1 MLINKLKKVL
11 VCTILICLIF
21 PYFYINI
28 TYAYPVDSEGN
39 PIDQTE
45 QLPSEIEEVI
55 DPDDE
60 YTNESDDNLSSDVD
74 DDTGTILSLLLE
86 MLMAV
91 GDAIMSVLSS
101 CMLGTTFEYVMPK
114 WGELDSSDVA
124 EANTTKTFTQ
134 EEIDKFKNNKGVVP
148 ELRYPEFKYS
158 PEEIFKGEID
168 LFGIDFIGGK
178 TVKDGEEVENSS
190 EGWNALRGTV
200 ASWYKTLR
208 LIAIIGLLSILIYIG
223 IRIILTSS
231 AGKKAEY
238 KKSFVNWVIA
248 VFLVFTMHY
257 IMSFIISVI
266 QNVTT
271 LVSATVGNVK
281 VVFQDKT
288 FVTNFMGLARFE
300 AQQNSLINKLG
311 FVVIYFA
318 FITLTFKF
326 TLIYFK
332 RMISMAFLTISAP
345 LIAMMYPLDKLDGGK
360 SRTFGFWLKEYM
372 FNALLQVVHLLLY
385 NILIGSAVQLAVENP
400 VYAIIALF
408 FLAEAEK
415 LMKKIFEFGRASG
428 GTVGGL
434 AKTVGSLAVMSSIS
448 HSLRDIIHPRQNP
461 RLNTASN
468 SKDGSKN
475 DFTNSDDSG
484 YDTDREDEAFEKRFG
499 KLNFSNLSNT
509 SNPLNLDK
517 NIYNIRSN
525 LNDIDLAKAKDETKD
540 FEEAFNELKLNGI
553 QVGTNGGFNNKTKK
567 RLDYMENF
575 IKRNEEPFIKA
586 NIPLQY
592 TDSLSHL
599 NSNQI
604 LEKMRDSIKAGDMKM
619 AEYYFNI
626 LNRRIIENKFF
637 RMHKGPQAFLKRKYS
652 NLTDDEL
659 KEMYEEAKNS
669 GNKQDILECEAEMAL
684 RNKDYKT
691 YDSKLDEIEE
701 ARLGVDQ
708 NGVQQDGGS
717 ALVSGGGTNSQSSQQ
732 SQQSQQKQGNGS
744 QQDGTQSGDDIDQ
757 DQDSQDPDKKQQGYQ
772 RKPVRTNINYDRAK
786 QRGKIGS
793 LARGLGAVAQ
803 SAVSPIWDTDKT
815 GKENLMRAGGNIA
828 KGAVQILGAVTVGAV
843 QAGISATDGKYG
855 PGELGASLA
864 TGFAVGGKV
873 YNKGARAVKDMIKD
887 TRYSKKE
894 TRKAQIAKDWSE
906 RDDVQEKYKQRYG
919 SRSNEMIRRAR
930 DRFARQGI
938 TDVEEQKKLFRY
950 SNYLRKQHNT
960 YTEESA
966 DNMAVQVFKFRNK
979 MNDTYGIPETKQ
991 GRKAI
996 IDEMVQ
1002 QNRSTK
1008 TAKEITT
1015 YYNGMFKNAQDFE
1028 TVEDNEQYDYFN

>member
-1 MLINKLKKVL
+1 
-11 VCTILICLIF
+11 
-21 PYFYINI
+21 
-28 TYAYPVDSEGN
+28 
-39 PIDQTE
+39 
-45 QLPSEIEEVI
+45 
-55 DPDDE
+55 
-60 YTNESDDNLSSDVD
+60 
-74 DDTGTILSLLLE
+74 
-86 MLMAV
+86 MA
-91 GDAIMSVLSS
+91 
-101 CMLGTTFEYVMPK
+101 
-114 WGELDSSDVA
+114 
-124 EANTTKTFTQ
+124 
-134 EEIDKFKNNKGVVP
+134 
-148 ELRYPEFKYS
+148 
-158 PEEIFKGEID
+158 
-168 LFGIDFIGGK
+168 
-178 TVKDGEEVENSS
+178 
-190 EGWNALRGTV
+190 
-200 ASWYKTLR
+200 
-208 LIAIIGLLSILIYIG
+208 
-223 IRIILTSS
+223 
-231 AGKKAEY
+231 
-238 KKSFVNWVIA
+238 
-248 VFLVFTMHY
+248 
-257 IMSFIISVI
+257 FIISAI

-271 LVSATVGNVK
+271 LVSSTVGNVK
-281 VVFQDKT
+281 VVFGDKT

-300 AQQNSLINKLG
+300 FQQNSLINKLG
-311 FVVIYFA
+311 FIVIYFG
-318 FITLTFKF
+318 FISLTCKF
-326 TLIYFK
+326 TYIYFK
-332 RMISMAFLTISAP
+332 RMINIALLTLCAP
-345 LIAMMYPLDKLDGGK
+345 IVAMMFPLDKIDGGK
-360 SRTFGFWLKEYM
+360 SKAFDFWLKEYI

-659 KEMYEEAKNS
+659 KEMYEEAKAK
-669 GNKQDILECEAEMAL
+669 GNKEDILECEAEMAL
-684 RNKDYKT
+684 RSKDYST
-691 YDSKLDEIEE
+691 YNSKIDEIEKL
-701 ARLGVDQ
+701 RLEQ
-708 NGVQQDGGS
+708 NQ
-717 ALVSGGGTNSQSSQQ
+717 ANETY
-732 SQQSQQKQGNGS
+732 
-744 QQDGTQSGDDIDQ
+744 T
-757 DQDSQDPDKKQQGYQ
+757 DQDSNSQDTNNKNGNQ
-772 RKPVRTNINYDRAK
+772 RKPVRTNINYDRSK
-786 QRGKIGS
+786 QRGKFES
-793 LARGLGAVAQ
+793 LSRGAIRGLGAVAQ
-803 SAVSPIWDTDKT
+803 GVIRPVWDTDKN
-815 GKENLMRAGGNIA
+815 GKENLMRIGGKVA
-828 KGAVQILGAVTVGAV
+828 KGTIQIIGAVTVGTV

-855 PGELGASLA
+855 IGELGASLA
-864 TGFAVGGKV
+864 TGFAAGGKV
-873 YNKGARAVKDMIKD
+873 YNKGEKFVKDIVKD

-1028 TVEDNEQYDYFN
+1028 TVEDNEEYDYLK

>member
-11 VCTILICLIF
+11 VCMILICLMF
-21 PYFYINI
+21 PYLYIDI
-28 TYAYPVDSEGN
+28 SYAYPVDEEGN

-45 QLPSEIEEVI
+45 QLPSQIEEVI
-55 DPDDE
+55 DPDDA
-60 YTNESDDNLSSDVD
+60 YTNSDDDNLSSDVD

-114 WGELDSSDVA
+114 WGELDSSLDIA
-124 EANTTKTFTQ
+124 DANTTKTFTQ
-134 EEIDKFKNNKGVVP
+134 EEIDKFKNNKGIVP
-148 ELRYPEFKYS
+148 ELRYPEFKYT

-178 TVKDGEEVENSS
+178 TVKDGQEIDNSS
-190 EGWNALRGTV
+190 DGWNSIRRTV
-200 ASWYKTLR
+200 ASWYRTLR
-208 LIAIIGLLSILIYIG
+208 LIAIVGLLSILIYIG

-238 KKSFVNWVIA
+238 KKSFINWVVA

-257 IMSFIISVI
+257 IMAFIISLI
-266 QNVTT
+266 QNLTT
-271 LVSATVGNVK
+271 LISATVGNVK

-288 FVTNFMGLARFE
+288 FVTNIMGLARFE
-300 AQQNSLINKLG
+300 SQQNSLINKLG
-311 FVVIYFA
+311 FIVIYFG
-318 FITLTFKF
+318 FITLTCKF
-326 TLIYFK
+326 TYIYFK
-332 RMISMAFLTISAP
+332 RMINMAFLTLSAP
-345 LIAMMYPLDKLDGGK
+345 LVAMMYPLDKLDGGK

-385 NILIGSAVQLAVENP
+385 NILIGGAVQLAVNNP

-408 FLAEAEK
+408 FLSEAEK

-448 HSLRDIIHPRQNP
+448 HGIRDIIHPKQSG
-461 RLNTASN
+461 RLNSAYN
-468 SKDGSKN
+468 SQDSSKN
-475 DFTNSDDSG
+475 DFTNSSSDSG
-484 YDTDREDEAFEKRFG
+484 YDEDKEDEAFEKRYG
-499 KLNFSNLSNT
+499 GIDY

-517 NIYNIRSN
+517 NIYNIRRN
-525 LNDIDLAKAKDETKD
+525 LTDVDLEKAKDENEK
-540 FEEAFNELKLNGI
+540 FEIAFNELKLNGI
-553 QVGTNGGFNNKTKK
+553 QMGVKGGYNNKTKK

-575 IKRNEEPFIKA
+575 IKRNEDPFNKA

-604 LEKMRDSIKAGDMKM
+604 LEKMRDSIKAGNMKM

-626 LNRRIIENKFF
+626 LNRRMMENKFF
-637 RMHKGPQAFLKRKYS
+637 RMHNGPQAFLKRKYS

-659 KEMYEEAKNS
+659 KEMYEEAKAQ
-669 GNKQDILECEAEMAL
+669 GNKEDILECEAEMAL
-684 RNKDYKT
+684 RSKNYT
-691 YDSKLDEIEE
+691 EYDNKLDEIEKL
-701 ARLGVDQ
+701 RLEKNKDFTQQDADPSLVAGGGSGSQTSQQTQQGQQNQAQTNGNQQ
-708 NGVQQDGGS
+708 NG
-717 ALVSGGGTNSQSSQQ
+717 GTQSSQD
-732 SQQSQQKQGNGS
+732 S
-744 QQDGTQSGDDIDQ
+744 DQ
-757 DQDSQDPDKKQQGYQ
+757 DTQDSEKGQQGYQ

-786 QRGKIGS
+786 QRGKISS

-803 SAVSPIWDTDKT
+803 SAVSPVWDTDKS
-815 GKENLMRAGGNIA
+815 GKENLIRAGGKIA
-828 KGAVQILGAVTVGAV
+828 KGAVQIMGAVTVGAV